1 MPKASTKTKAVARIE
16 GAAQLAT
23 QTKVLAAKVN
33 QVLVLSTRED
43 EAMAMSLL
51 RDVAEVSKKLEAA
64 RTERKAPLIAEGK
77 AIDREAKELAAP
89 LDQLTVHLKAL
100 LRAYVLR
107 CQAEAAKIEARIQEE
122 AVKDAKGLLTMAAEP
137 IDMAMMP
144 ALPKSEANT
153 RRKLVVTITDEK
165 QLPREYLVPDHT
177 KIRHAA
183 EAGILIPGVTVTDD
197 VVIVAR

>member
-1 MPKASTKTKAVARIE
+1 MPKAPTKTKAVARIE

-23 QTKVLAAKVN
+23 QTKALAAKVN

-64 RTERKAPLIAEGK
+64 RTGRKAPLIAEGK

-107 CQAEAAKIEARIQEE
+107 CQAESAKIEARIQEE
-122 AVKDAKGLLTMAAEP
+122 AAKDAKGLLTMAEP

>member
-1 MPKASTKTKAVARIE
+1 MPKAPTKTKAVARIE

-51 RDVAEVSKKLEAA
+51 RDVAEVSKKLEAV

-77 AIDREAKELAAP
+77 AIDREAKALAAP

-100 LRAYVLR
+100 LRAYVIR

-122 AVKDAKGLLTMAAEP
+122 AAKGAKGLLTMAEP

-165 QLPREYLVPDHT
+165 LLPREYLVPDPV